1 MKTISQILESRRE
14 IVVTVSPTE
23 SVHYA
28 LQLMAE
34 HEVGAL
40 LVVEG
45 GRLVGILS
53 ERDYARKVVL
63 KGRQSQETRV
73 HEIMVERVICATPEM
88 SVGEAMSIMTEYQI
102 RHLPVLDDLKD
113 IVGIVSMRDLVQE
126 TIAEQTFVIRQLE
139 HYIAM

>member
-1 MKTISQILESRRE
+1 MKTISQILGARKGM
-14 IVVTVSPTE
+14 VVTVSPTE

-40 LVVEG
+40 LVVENG
-45 GRLVGILS
+45 TLVGILS

-63 KGRQSQETRV
+63 KGKLSQETQV
-73 HEIMVERVICATPEM
+73 QEIMAERVICATLPM
-88 SVGEAMSIMTEYQI
+88 SMEEAMAIMTENHI
-102 RHLPVLDDLKD
+102 RHLPVLDDFKD
-113 IVGIVSMRDLVQE
+113 LVGIVSMRDLVQE

-139 HYIAM
+139 SYIAM

>member
-1 MKTISQILESRRE
+1 MKTISQILGSGTG

-40 LVVEG
+40 LVVENG
-45 GRLVGILS
+45 GLVGMLS

-63 KGRQSQETRV
+63 KGKLSQETQV
-73 HEIMVERVICATPEM
+73 HEIMSERVICAALQM
-88 SVGEAMSIMTEYQI
+88 SIEEAMAVMTENHI
-102 RHLPVLDDLKD
+102 RHLPVLDDFKD
-113 IVGIVSMRDLVQE
+113 VVGIVSMRDLVQE

-139 HYIAM
+139 NYIAM